1 MITFLSVFPPYR
13 GGIAKFSDYLYK
25 HLTKTENVEA
35 YNYSKLYPSV
45 LFPGKSQKL
54 DVEIERY
61 AEPVLHSYNPF
72 NWPISARKIAADKPE
87 VVIYSFWHPF
97 FVPCLYQTLKHIK
110 KKYSDTRLIGVAHNI
125 LPHEK
130 FPFGQVLSKK
140 LFNLSD
146 HLILLSQQTEQE
158 FHELHP
164 DTEYTKLF
172 HPVYEQPYPPT
183 GRRELRKK
191 YGVNEDDHVLL
202 FFGLV
207 RKYKGLDLLIEAL
220 NQIDLES
227 LHIKPFIVGEFYTNK
242 QDLLNKI
249 QPSKMSHYTIID
261 RFISEEE
268 VSEIFTLS
276 DLMVL
281 PYKTASQSGVLSNAI
296 NFQLPVLV
304 SDLPGLTEHIDAGET
319 GLIFETS
326 NTTTLRDQ
334 ILSFVKKDMYDK
346 ISSNLTSL
354 KVALSW
360 EKFTNELLKIL
371 KNI

>member
-1 MITFLSVFPPYR
+1 VITFLSVFPPYR

-25 HLTKTENVEA
+25 HLTKTETVKA
-35 YNYSKLYPSV
+35 YNFSKLYPPV

-61 AEPVLHSYNPF
+61 AEPILHSYNPF
-72 NWPISARKIAADKPE
+72 NWNLTARKIAADKPE
-87 VVIYSFWHPF
+87 FVIYSFWHPF

-110 KKYSDTRLIGVAHNI
+110 KKNPEIRLVGVAHNI
-125 LPHEK
+125 LPHEN

-140 LFNLSD
+140 LFDLTD

-164 DTEYTKLF
+164 NTEYTKLF
-172 HPVYEQPYPPT
+172 HPVYEQPYPPA
-183 GRRELRKK
+183 GRKELRKK
-191 YGVNEDDHVLL
+191 YGVAERDHVLL

-227 LHIKPFIVGEFYTNK
+227 LHIKPFVVGEFYTNK

-249 QPSKMSHYTIID
+249 HPSKMDQYTIID

-304 SDLPGLTEHIDAGET
+304 SNLPGLTEHIDTGET
-319 GLIFETS
+319 GLIFKTENPTA
-326 NTTTLRDQ
+326 LRDQ
-334 ILSFVKKDMYDK
+334 ILDFVQKDMHDK
-346 ISSNLTSL
+346 ISNNLSSL
-354 KVALSW
+354 KGALSW
-360 EKFTNELLKIL
+360 EIFTNELLKIL